1 MRKPP
6 PRRLFSFWF
15 GSLASAVLVVGLA
28 GPAAAARPAPTER
41 PGPGS
46 LPVAA
51 LDTAL
56 AGIHTAG
63 MIGVFAEVR
72 DGRATWRGASGIA
85 DINTGRP
92 VRPDYRHRVGSVT
105 KTFVAATVLQL
116 VGEGRISLDAPVRRY
131 LPGLMPDDTVTVRM
145 LLGHRSGIGTY
156 DQVLFATP
164 ELVEEHRNTTFRPR
178 ELARVG
184 LGMPATNPPGAAF
197 SYSNTNY
204 ILAGLIVEQV
214 TGRPAA
220 EEVSRRILRPL
231 GLRDTY
237 FPGTDPRI
245 TGPHSRGY
253 VPWYEGELRDFTVY
267 NMSWGYT
274 AGELISTTADLDTF
288 YRALLGGRLL
298 RPAQQADLVR
308 FLPTGTGVGYG
319 LGLLSLPLACGD
331 AYGHDGQVFG
341 YTTLSLHS
349 PDGRRQV
356 SVAQNASH
364 YQYAGDP
371 ISAALFQFL
380 DTALCGPQSTD
391 AARTATARTLPLTPA
406 PGLLPPTRLS

>member
-6 PRRLFSFWF
+6 HRLSAY
-15 GSLASAVLVVGLA
+15 GVAVLALAVLVGGLPS
-28 GPAAAARPAPTER
+28 PAAAAAPPRVGEH
-41 PGPGS
+41 PNSGG

-51 LDTAL
+51 LDAAL
-56 AGIHTAG
+56 TGITTAG
-63 MIGVFAEVR
+63 MIGVLAEVR
-72 DGRATWRGASGIA
+72 DGRATWRGASGVA
-85 DINTGRP
+85 DIFTGRP
-92 VRPDYRHRVGSVT
+92 ARPDHRHRVGSVT
-105 KTFVAATVLQL
+105 KTFVSATVLQL
-116 VGEGRISLDAPVRRY
+116 VGEGRIALDAPVRRY
-131 LPGLMPDDTVTVRM
+131 LPDLMPHDAVTVRM

-156 DQVLFATP
+156 DRVLFATP
-164 ELVEEHRNTTFRPR
+164 EQVEQHRYTTFTLR

-204 ILAGLIVEQV
+204 VLAGLIVQRV

-237 FPGTDPRI
+237 FPGTDPHIR
-245 TGPHSRGY
+245 GPHIRGY

-267 NMSWGYT
+267 NMSWGQM
-274 AGELISTTADLDTF
+274 AGDLVSTTVDLDTF

-298 RPAQQADLVR
+298 RPAEQADLLR
-308 FLPTGTGVGYG
+308 FLPTQTGLGYG
-319 LGLLSLPLACGD
+319 LGLAAVPVACGN

-341 YTTLSLHS
+341 YHTLSLHS
-349 PDGRRQV
+349 PDGKRQV
-356 SVAQNASH
+356 SVASNASH

-371 ISAALFQFL
+371 ISEATFQFIN
-380 DTALCGPQSTD
+380 TALCGPQATD
-391 AARTATARTLPLTPA
+391 ATRTSPSRPLPLTPA
-406 PGLLPPTRLS
+406 PGPLPPTPLP